1 MTVRLLVGSLAAVLA
16 LTGAAA
22 AQPADPGGLSASCRV
37 AAAYS
42 VLGETYSDTL
52 ARRARRRA
60 GARDVRKIEPGRA
73 YTMEFRGDRLNL
85 EVDRR
90 GRIRAVRCG

>member
-1 MTVRLLVGSLAAVLA
+1 MRLLLGSLAAVLA
-16 LTGAAA
+16 LACAAA
-22 AQPADPGGLSASCRV
+22 AQPSPPGGLTAGCRV
-37 AAAYS
+37 AAAHF
-42 VLGETYSDTL
+42 VLGKAYSDAL

-60 GARDVRKIEPGRA
+60 GARAVRKIEPGQV
-73 YTMEFRGDRLNL
+73 YTMEFRADRLNL